1 MARRGRNRSA
11 RLVAP
16 RTERAGGVPGA
27 LPPAPSG
34 AHARIDAFVFAE
46 DHVAEHR
53 DVDVREARALPEAGC
68 VTWLNV
74 AGVTDT
80 ATVQTLGEA
89 FGLHPLAVEDIV
101 HPHQRPKVEVFGEH
115 VFVVVQMVT
124 PLPDGAWETEQV
136 SFVLG
141 PHLLLSFQPD
151 ATDVFDPVRER
162 LRVSSGRVRTRGA
175 DYLLYALL
183 DLVVDSLFT
192 VLEAVGDRIEDLEDD
207 AVGRPASN
215 VQVRI
220 AVLRREMS
228 VLRRSVWPLREVLAV
243 LQREDTPHVDAATR
257 PYLRDAYDHIV
268 QVVDVIES
276 LRDVLASTLD
286 LYLSVLST
294 RQNEVMKVL
303 TVLGTVFLPL
313 TFLTGL
319 YGMNF
324 DHMPELHWRYGYPAL
339 LAVMAVVVVGAL
351 AYFRRRRWL

>member
-1 MARRGRNRSA
+1 
-11 RLVAP
+11 
-16 RTERAGGVPGA
+16 
-27 LPPAPSG
+27 
-34 AHARIDAFVFAE
+34 
-46 DHVAEHR
+46 
-53 DVDVREARALPEAGC
+53 
-68 VTWLNV
+68 VTWLNL
-74 AGVTDT
+74 AGTADT
-80 ATVQTLGEA
+80 ATVAAVGEA
-89 FGLHPLAVEDIV
+89 FGLHPLVLEDIV
-101 HPHQRPKVEVFGEH
+101 HAQQRPKVEVFGAH
-115 VFVVVQMVT
+115 VFVVVQMVS
-124 PLPDGAWETEQV
+124 PLPPADGDGAANGGWETEQV

-141 PHLLLSFQPD
+141 PGLLLSFQPD

-162 LRVSSGRVRTRGA
+162 LRSTAGRVRARGA

-183 DLVVDSLFT
+183 DLVVDSLFGI
-192 VLEAVGDRIEDLEDD
+192 LETVGDRIEDLEDA
-207 AVGRPASN
+207 AVERPSSG
-215 VQVRI
+215 VQVQI

-228 VLRRSVWPLREVLAV
+228 MLRRSVWPLREVLAV
-243 LQREDTPHVDAATR
+243 LQREDTPHIHATTR
-257 PYLRDAYDHIV
+257 PYLRDVYDHIV

-339 LAVMAVVVVGAL
+339 LAVMAAVVTGAL